1 MSPQAPQLWTLG
13 QRVALLAI
21 VAALF
26 LYLAIRYFLNPT
38 YVSNPQPAEPSRASE
53 LVDRIDPN
61 TADVAT
67 LAALPTLGEKRAKL
81 IVDFRESRRAA
92 KPNGVVF
99 ERLEDLLRIRGIGVA
114 TIDQLRP
121 FLTFPTTA
129 PSARPVPSTSTLG
142 GG

>member
-1 MSPQAPQLWTLG
+1 MRLQAPQLWTAG

-26 LYLAIRYFLNPT
+26 AYLAIRYLTNST

-81 IVDFRESRRAA
+81 IVDYRESRRANR
-92 KPNGVVF
+92 PNVIVF
-99 ERLEDLLRIRGIGVA
+99 QRLEDLLRIRGIGVA

-121 FLTFPTTA
+121 FLTFPTT
-129 PSARPVPSTSTLG
+129 VPTTQRDSR
-142 GG
+142 

>member
-1 MSPQAPQLWTLG
+1 VRLQAPQLWTAG

-21 VAALF
+21 VAAMLV
-26 LYLAIRYFLNPT
+26 YLTIRYLINPT
-38 YVSNPQPAEPSRASE
+38 YVSNPQPVEPARASE

-61 TADVAT
+61 TADIST

-81 IVDFRESRRAA
+81 VIDYRESHRAA

-121 FLTFPTTA
+121 YLAFPTTA
-129 PSARPVPSTSTLG
+129 PTTKHG